1 MAILSEKEIQALVKL
16 LDDPD
21 EQVYQQVSE
30 QLKNQGYEVI
40 PKLERAWEQSFNE
53 NIQSR
58 LEGLIQEIQL
68 DSASSNLGRWV
79 REGSEDLFEGA
90 FLVAK
95 HQYPE
100 LSSEYYRKKLEEI
113 RKDIWLELN
122 ENLTALEKVRIIN
135 HVFFKIYGFSS
146 NAANFYAPQNN
157 YINHVLETK
166 KGNPIT
172 LSILY
177 SSLARMLDIPIYGV
191 NLPKNFIVA
200 YKNEYTNKEEPQNQ
214 ILFYINP
221 FNKGA
226 ILGKKE
232 IDYFIK
238 QQGLKPSRSYY
249 LPCSNIETIQRLIN
263 NLIYA
268 YDRLGYPDKIK
279 ELNQLYR
286 ILMDNSNKDG

>member
-1 MAILSEKEIQALVKL
+1 LGALSEQEIKALVKL

-21 EQVYQQVSE
+21 DQIYQQVSD
-30 QLKNQGYEVI
+30 QLKSQGYDVI
-40 PKLERAWEQSFNE
+40 PTLEQAWERSFNE
-53 NIQSR
+53 KIQTR
-58 LEGLIQEIQL
+58 LESLIQEIQFN
-68 DSASSNLGRWV
+68 SATTILGKWV
-79 REGSEDLFEGA
+79 REGGQNLFEGA

-100 LSSEYYRKKLEEI
+100 LSFDYYNQKLEEI
-113 RKDIWLELN
+113 KRDVWLELN

-177 SSLARMLDIPIYGV
+177 SSLAQKLDIPIYGV

-200 YKNEYTNKEEPQNQ
+200 YKNAFTRKEDPQNQ
-214 ILFYINP
+214 VLFYINP

-238 QQGLKPSRSYY
+238 QQALKPRKEYY
-249 LPCSNIETIQRLIN
+249 LPCSHIEIIQRLIN
-263 NLIYA
+263 NLIYS

-286 ILMDNSNKDG
+286 ILIDNTSREG